1 MIQPTYT
8 ELCHEREKAR
18 RQLEAF
24 KRENNPVITAY
35 HNLAEIY
42 QTLTNQANKAYLE
55 DIKTKTVPQ

>member
-18 RQLEAF
+18 RLLEAF
-24 KRENNPVITAY
+24 TKENNTIITAY

-42 QTLTNQANKAYLE
+42 QTLTNQANRAYLE
-55 DIKTKTVPQ
+55 EIKTKK